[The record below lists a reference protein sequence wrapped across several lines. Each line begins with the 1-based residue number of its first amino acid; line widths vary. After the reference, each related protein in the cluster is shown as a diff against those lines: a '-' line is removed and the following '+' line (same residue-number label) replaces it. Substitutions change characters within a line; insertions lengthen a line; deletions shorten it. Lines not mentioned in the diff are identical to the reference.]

1 MRSADGGSGGGR
13 TLLWTRPRRCWP
25 ARTSRGR
32 GERGE
37 GAAERVTLTTDD
49 ATLPAAA
56 GIAALLHAQGYV
68 VERRA
73 FVGSTAARNGGDG
86 RSMVTP
92 SIVWPCT
99 S

>member
-1 MRSADGGSGGGR
+1 MSVGA
-13 TLLWTRPRRCWP
+13 
-25 ARTSRGR
+25 
-32 GERGE
+32 
-37 GAAERVTLTTDD
+37 GAAERVTVTADD

-56 GIAALLHAQGYV
+56 GSAPLLHAQGYV

-73 FVGSTAARNGGDG
+73 FVGSTAAGNGGGG

-99 S
+99 SRESRRR